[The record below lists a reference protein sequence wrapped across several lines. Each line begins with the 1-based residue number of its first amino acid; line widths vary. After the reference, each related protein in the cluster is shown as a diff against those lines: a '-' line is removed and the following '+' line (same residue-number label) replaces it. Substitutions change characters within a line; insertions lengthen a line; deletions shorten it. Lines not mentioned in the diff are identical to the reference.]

1 MTDLMEAALLR
12 RDQVRTR
19 ADRPSQRR
27 SADDGWANYTRA
39 TPADIQ
45 FRAA

>member
-1 MTDLMEAALLR
+1 MTDLHEAARQR

-27 SADDGWANYTRA
+27 SAVDGWANYTRA
-39 TPADIQ
+39 T
-45 FRAA
+45 